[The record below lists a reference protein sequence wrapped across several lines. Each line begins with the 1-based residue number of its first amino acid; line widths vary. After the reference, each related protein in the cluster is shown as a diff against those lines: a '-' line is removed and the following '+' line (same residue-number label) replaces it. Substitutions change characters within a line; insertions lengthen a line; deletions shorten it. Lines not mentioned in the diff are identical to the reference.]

1 MKSLI
6 FLLFM
11 FLGVW
16 SSAQNNAV
24 KYPGF
29 DRFLKTDNANIVNS
43 FAQKSGLI
51 NQKMPIQLKPE
62 DFVFQAETSLRI

>member
-43 FAQKSGLI
+43 FAQ
-51 NQKMPIQLKPE
+51 
-62 DFVFQAETSLRI
+62 